1 MGFIPLGF
9 FFCSYFSLVRRIKNP
24 TLVTIAVGFL
34 VSLTIEVLQAFLP
47 TRDSGTTDL
56 MTNTFGTALGV
67 ILYSWS
73 VRQNWLTRAGIS
85 IDSSAGETREDL
97 QLAGRL

>member
-9 FFCSYFSLVRRIKNP
+9 FFCSYLSLVRRIKNP

-56 MTNTFGTALGV
+56 ITNTFGTALGV
-67 ILYSWS
+67 ILCNWS
-73 VRQNWLTRAGIS
+73 VRWNWFTALAVS
-85 IDSSAGETREDL
+85 INSAGETREDL
-97 QLAGRL
+97 QLANRL